1 MPCNFGGT
9 VFIESPKQSDQSKKY
24 LRGYFGQDDGILLS
38 ADRTPNL
45 RGALAS
51 GFANTYPRD
60 NLSKLNSDLKKGVI
74 DSVLVVNEDLLSSGV
89 EAESLL
95 GISIVYLGTHAN
107 DTTNLADVIIPTL
120 TSFEKK
126 GTFINR
132 SFFAQGF
139 EQSIPILPGLLPD
152 VHILSKLLDALD
164 DENKVTSDF
173 SLIWKN
179 LSSPPNSPFKGMS
192 FSDSLRGSLKVD
204 GTKWKDLPFVESK
217 ALHYKK

>member
-1 MPCNFGGT
+1 
-9 VFIESPKQSDQSKKY
+9 
-24 LRGYFGQDDGILLS
+24 
-38 ADRTPNL
+38 
-45 RGALAS
+45 
-51 GFANTYPRD
+51 
-60 NLSKLNSDLKKGVI
+60 
-74 DSVLVVNEDLLSSGV
+74 LVVNEDLLSSGV

-95 GISIVYLGTHAN
+95 GKSIVYLGTHAN
-107 DTTNLADVIIPTL
+107 DTTNLAEVIIPTL

-132 SFFAQGF
+132 SFFVQGF
-139 EQSIPILPGLLPD
+139 EQSIPGLPGLLPD
-152 VHILSKLLDALD
+152 VHILSKLLDELD
-164 DENKVTSDF
+164 NENKVTSDF

-204 GTKWKDLPFVESK
+204 GAKWKDLPFVESN

>member
-1 MPCNFGGT
+1 
-9 VFIESPKQSDQSKKY
+9 
-24 LRGYFGQDDGILLS
+24 
-38 ADRTPNL
+38 
-45 RGALAS
+45 
-51 GFANTYPRD
+51 
-60 NLSKLNSDLKKGVI
+60 
-74 DSVLVVNEDLLSSGV
+74 
-89 EAESLL
+89 
-95 GISIVYLGTHAN
+95 
-107 DTTNLADVIIPTL
+107 
-120 TSFEKK
+120 
-126 GTFINR
+126 
-132 SFFAQGF
+132 
-139 EQSIPILPGLLPD
+139 LLPD

>member
-1 MPCNFGGT
+1 LNHLSKS
-9 VFIESPKQSDQSKKY
+9 IKAKKY

-51 GFANTYPRD
+51 GFANTYPND

-107 DTTNLADVIIPTL
+107 DTTNLAEVIIPTL

-139 EQSIPILPGLLPD
+139 EQSIPGLPGLLPD